1 MMRVSRL
8 PKLLPRVMAARM
20 FAKRL
25 PATWLAIWVA
35 MLAAT
40 WPATLAGQALIP
52 GAQAEMGANLPALP
66 IGPNDL
72 LAISVYAAPEL
83 TRTVRVSAEGL
94 IRLPMLHEKIEAQGL
109 LPAELETR
117 IAAVLADEEILVEPV
132 VTVAIAEYYSRPISV
147 AGAVKTPLTFQ
158 AAGRT
163 TLLEALT
170 RAQGLTEEAGSEILV
185 TRPSKTG
192 EPALLSRIPVK
203 GLIDAADPQWNLA
216 LEGGE
221 EVRVPQAGRVF
232 VVGNVKRP
240 GAFRVDEGTGMTVLK
255 ALALAEG
262 LMPYATKE
270 AYIYRR
276 GEGAAGQGV
285 ASEGAPTEI
294 TVDLRKIMDR
304 KAPDVAV
311 GPNDIFYIPDNRS
324 ARTTVSVIERA
335 VGFAAATASGVL
347 ILNH

>member
-1 MMRVSRL
+1 MRVSESRIL
-8 PKLLPRVMAARM
+8 ALLVMVAASTLLP
-20 FAKRL
+20 
-25 PATWLAIWVA
+25 
-35 MLAAT
+35 
-40 WPATLAGQALIP
+40 GQALIP

-109 LPAELETR
+109 MPAELETR
-117 IAAVLADEEILVEPV
+117 IAAVLSEEEILVEPV
-132 VTVAIAEYYSRPISV
+132 VTVAIAEYQSRPISV

-185 TRPSKTG
+185 TRPSKIG
-192 EPALLSRIPVK
+192 EPALLLRIPVK
-203 GLIDAADPQWNLA
+203 GLIDAADPQSNIP

-240 GAFRVDEGTGMTVLK
+240 GAFRVDEGAGMTVLK
-255 ALALAEG
+255 ALAMAEG
-262 LMPYATKE
+262 LLPYASKE

-276 GEGAAGQGV
+276 GEGAATDL
-285 ASEGAPTEI
+285 AATEVKI
-294 TVDLRKIMDR
+294 DLRRIMDR

-311 GPNDIFYIPDNRS
+311 GSNDIFYIPDNRA
-324 ARTTVSVIERA
+324 ARATVNVIEKT
-335 VGFAAATASGVL
+335 VGFATATASGFL
-347 ILNH
+347 ILNHP

>member
-1 MMRVSRL
+1 M
-8 PKLLPRVMAARM
+8 KLSTIPLLM
-20 FAKRL
+20 
-25 PATWLAIWVA
+25 T
-35 MLAAT
+35 
-40 WPATLAGQALIP
+40 TLAPTLLTTTLPGQALIP

-109 LPAELETR
+109 MPAELETR
-117 IAAVLADEEILVEPV
+117 IAAVLSEEEILVEPV
-132 VTVAIAEYYSRPISV
+132 VTVAIAEYQSRPISV

-185 TRPSKTG
+185 TRASKTG
-192 EPALLSRIPVK
+192 EPGLLSRIPVK
-203 GLIDAADPQWNLA
+203 GLIDAADPQWNIT

-240 GAFRVDEGTGMTVLK
+240 GAFRVDEGAGMTVLK
-255 ALALAEG
+255 ALAMAEG

-276 GEGAAGQGV
+276 GEGAA
-285 ASEGAPTEI
+285 EGAASEI
-294 TVDLRKIMDR
+294 TVELRKIMDR

>member
-1 MMRVSRL
+1 MRVS
-8 PKLLPRVMAARM
+8 KLVMM
-20 FAKRL
+20 VV
-25 PATWLAIWVA
+25 T
-35 MLAAT
+35 LAAT
-40 WPATLAGQALIP
+40 LPTTLPGQVAIP
-52 GAQAEMGANLPALP
+52 GAQAEMGANLPAQP

-109 LPAELETR
+109 MPAELETR
-117 IAAVLADEEILVEPV
+117 IAAVLSEEEILVEPV
-132 VTVAIAEYYSRPISV
+132 VTVAIAEYQSRPISV

-185 TRPSKTG
+185 TRASKSG
-192 EPALLSRIPVK
+192 EPGLLSRIPVK
-203 GLIDAADPQWNLA
+203 GLIDAADPQWNIT

-240 GAFRVDEGTGMTVLK
+240 GAFRVDEAAGMTVLK
-255 ALALAEG
+255 AMAMAEG
-262 LMPYATKE
+262 LTPYATKE

-276 GEGAAGQGV
+276 GQGV
-285 ASEGAPTEI
+285 GAEGPATEL

-311 GPNDIFYIPDNRS
+311 GPNDILYIPDNRS
-324 ARTTVSVIERA
+324 ARVTVSVIERA

>member
-1 MMRVSRL
+1 MRVSTRSTIPL
-8 PKLLPRVMAARM
+8 LAMTLGALLPTMS
-20 FAKRL
+20 
-25 PATWLAIWVA
+25 P
-35 MLAAT
+35 
-40 WPATLAGQALIP
+40 GQAPTP

-72 LAISVYAAPEL
+72 LAISVYATPEF
-83 TRTVRVSAEGL
+83 TRTVRVSSEGL
-94 IRLPMLHEKIEAQGL
+94 IRLPMLREKIEAQGL
-109 LPAELETR
+109 MPAELETR
-117 IAAVLADEEILVEPV
+117 IAAALSGEEILVEPV
-132 VTVAIAEYYSRPISV
+132 VTVAIAEYHSRPISV

-185 TRPSKTG
+185 TRPSRNG
-192 EPALLSRIPVK
+192 EPALVSRIPVK
-203 GLIDAADPQWNLA
+203 GLIDAADPQWNIA

-240 GAFRVDEGTGMTVLK
+240 GAFRVDGSAGMTVLK
-255 ALALAEG
+255 ALAMAEG
-262 LMPYATKE
+262 LMPFASRE

-276 GEGAAGQGV
+276 GQGAA
-285 ASEGAPTEI
+285 AEGAPNEI
-294 TVDLRKIMDR
+294 NVDLRKIMDR

-311 GPNDIFYIPDNRS
+311 GSNDILYVPDNRA
-324 ARTTVSVIERA
+324 ARATINVIEKT
-335 VGFAAATASGVL
+335 VGFATATASGFL
-347 ILNH
+347 ILNHP